1 MATRF
6 HVPRTPR
13 PNAPDFAF
21 PRLGAGLR
29 AVLLGRAPEER
40 DPPDPDERAPEP
52 PDDRGFAGVREP
64 RAGAFPPLA
73 AVLRF
78 LVADPDM
85 PPR

>member
-1 MATRF
+1 M
-6 HVPRTPR
+6 PRTPR
-13 PNAPDFAF
+13 PNAPDDFAR

-29 AVLLGRAPEER
+29 AELLRVEPPRAGARPPELLGL
-40 DPPDPDERAPEP
+40 
-52 PDDRGFAGVREP
+52 AGVREP

>member
-1 MATRF
+1 M
-6 HVPRTPR
+6 PRTPR
-13 PNAPDFAF
+13 PNAPDLAF
-21 PRLGAGLR
+21 RLGAGLR
-29 AVLLGRAPEER
+29 AELLGRDPEDR
-40 DPPDPDERAPEP
+40 DPLDGRAPEP
-52 PDDRGFAGVREP
+52 PDDLGFVGVREP

>member
-13 PNAPDFAF
+13 PNAPGFAF
-21 PRLGAGLR
+21 PRRGGGLR
-29 AVLLGRAPEER
+29 AELPRAELLRAGLAFAGRAP
-40 DPPDPDERAPEP
+40 
-52 PDDRGFAGVREP
+52 DDLGFAGVRDP
-64 RAGAFPPLA
+64 RAGAFPPPL